1 MNSTL
6 KLAFGLVLSTLTV
19 GELSAQWN
27 IGRTDGPRNF
37 AYASVGLDPALIASA
52 GYIRT
57 VPVFGHAVEMGGE
70 AGIVAAG
77 WDARDFRARLQLRT
91 SLLRLGV
98 FRIVGS
104 AAFVARGT
112 DNLMHRAFNFGSDFT
127 GNAGLYARRWFL
139 AGEFGFDK
147 SIVTHL
153 KHSDIMRT
161 SFPQIRDGWFMPSG
175 GNYYY
180 GIQAGKTLGET
191 YTLSLRV
198 GMTDA
203 QFDDEDA
210 LVPYYVQ
217 VGFGMRL

>member
-147 SIVTHL
+147 AIITHIT
-153 KHSDIMRT
+153 HSDWYRRNVY
-161 SFPQIRDGWFMPSG
+161 SGAKDGWYLTG
-175 GNYYY
+175 GGTYHY
-180 GIQAGKTLGET
+180 GATGGVAIGPAEIAVRAGWLKTEDFNQLVT
-191 YTLSLRV
+191 PMYTSA
-198 GMTDA
+198 T
-203 QFDDEDA
+203 
-210 LVPYYVQ
+210 
-217 VGFGMRL
+217 VGFRF

>member
-19 GELSAQWN
+19 GELAAQWN

-37 AYASVGLDPALIASA
+37 AYASFGLDPALIASA

-77 WDARDFRARLQLRT
+77 WDARDFRARVQLRT
-91 SLLRLGV
+91 SLLHLGV

-104 AAFVARGT
+104 AAFIARGT
-112 DNLMHRAFNFGSDFT
+112 DNAMHRAFNFGSDVT
-127 GNAGLYARRWFL
+127 GNAGLYGRRWFL

-147 SIVTHL
+147 AIITHIT
-153 KHSDIMRT
+153 HSDFYRRHV
-161 SFPQIRDGWFMPSG
+161 FAGAKDGWYLTG
-175 GNYYY
+175 GGTYHY
-180 GIQAGKTLGET
+180 GATGGISIGPAEIAVRAGWLTT
-191 YTLSLRV
+191 
-198 GMTDA
+198 
-203 QFDDEDA
+203 EDFNE
-210 LVPYYVQ
+210 LVTPLYSSAT
-217 VGFGMRL
+217 VGFRF